1 MRPQV
6 QFHQVKILKKVKR
19 AFSKNAARSEQQ
31 QRQQAGADLNGFLAR
46 RRRFLADL
54 VQGGGAYGGAR
65 GRTAAVPIELGTQQ
79 EE

>member
-19 AFSKNAARSEQQ
+19 AFSKNAARSEEQ
-31 QRQQAGADLNGFLAR
+31 QRQQAAADLNGFLAR

-54 VQGGGAYGGAR
+54 VGGGAYGGAR